1 VNIYILGTIAILTL
15 ALNLFLVFC
24 LLTDKN
30 DVYSNDGSK
39 EEIINFVLSSVVQ
52 NEFASE
58 TEILETEII
67 ASGDNNNE

>member
-15 ALNLFLVFC
+15 ALNLFLVFY

-39 EEIINFVLSSVVQ
+39 EEVINFVLSSAVQ
-52 NEFASE
+52 NELASE